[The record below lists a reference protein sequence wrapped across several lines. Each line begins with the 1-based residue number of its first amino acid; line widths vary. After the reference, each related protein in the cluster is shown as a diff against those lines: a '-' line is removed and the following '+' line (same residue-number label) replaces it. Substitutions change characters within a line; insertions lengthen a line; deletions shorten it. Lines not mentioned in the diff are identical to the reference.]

1 MRFNRALWVIQG
13 VLALL
18 FVFSGGMKLSL
29 PIEAFNGPIHLPGWF
44 LRFIGTAE
52 LLGGL
57 GLVLPGASG
66 IHTELTPIAAAG
78 LVVIMTGAT
87 VLSIATMGV
96 VAGLVPLVVG
106 TLAAFVAYERASLVR
121 TVSSF

>member
-1 MRFNRALWVIQG
+1 MRVNKVLWAIQA

-29 PIEAFNGPIHLPGWF
+29 PLDAFNGPIHLPGWF

-57 GLVLPGASG
+57 GLVLPGALK

-78 LVVIMTGAT
+78 LVVIMVGAT
-87 VLSIATMGV
+87 VLSGATMGV
-96 VAGLVPLVVG
+96 APALVPLVVG
-106 TLAAFVAYERASLVR
+106 ALAASVAYGRSPLV
-121 TVSSF
+121 TTASSF